1 MLVQVLLWH
10 GVTAL
15 YHANG
20 RHEANHQRNK
30 HHHISVSEHTG
41 SIIVDPDNLALVSN
55 VISER

>member
-1 MLVQVLLWH
+1 MQVLLWH

-20 RHEANHQRNK
+20 RHEATPRRNK
-30 HHHISVSEHTG
+30 HHHINVSEHAG
-41 SIIVDPDNLALVSN
+41 STIVDLDTLALVSN